1 MRKTKKRFLSALL
14 ACAMIISLFPFAAFA
29 DAPATELP
37 TVDENGVITLTK
49 DVTLTSACII
59 DAGASLTID
68 LNGHKITNANGQN
81 TIENHGTLVI
91 NDSSQDKTGVVDN
104 ISHGKAAIYNYPTGT
119 VTLNGGTFD
128 RSYEKG
134 STSEENGGNSYY
146 TLKNFGTMTINPG
159 VTVQQDGTSNGG
171 TTGKYS
177 SLVANGWYSISTAG
191 QEGQEPEKVG
201 NGATLTINGGTFK
214 GGLNTIKNDDCGTVV
229 IKDGTF
235 TNFAQAVVQNHNI
248 LTIEGGNYA
257 ASADTSLTT
266 YGVDNCGC
274 VAETDI
280 GTLTITGG
288 TFSNVTYAVYDR
300 STENAQVN
308 ISGGSFSGSKAAVAK
323 SVSSKATIS
332 ITGGT
337 FSSDVSSLVPVNYEC
352 TKDES
357 TGKFTVQKMDNKLA
371 VGSTTDNNGDVSATL
386 EGTFVGNSTGT
397 DEGTTVANNAVSVNI
412 TTGESAASTNKTELT
427 VNADTAKSL
436 ANADEL
442 TVKSDVATVTLDQTA
457 LAKMQNVTSNV
468 VITVE
473 KNTSTSTNT
482 NVEASYTVTVESNS
496 KNLLPDGQDNGTVTI
511 TVPTSDTN
519 VQPWY
524 VFNNIYV
531 EKLNVVSTTND
542 SITFEIGHLSTIEL
556 LKSAP
561 TTGTAVGSI
570 TTNGTVTYYDDAA
583 SFITAINGASAG
595 SVVNL
600 MADVAANTATNSG
613 NISAVLHIANGI
625 TINGNGYTLSYNGD
639 DAIKHIINVTAND
652 TTINDLIIDATNAN
666 YGVHF
671 YCTTSGTLNKVNI
684 SNANYACVNVNGA
697 QNIVIKDSTLN
708 KGNGYECIEYAIGNS
723 VQKIPSMS
731 ISNVSFDAT
740 PYVFADK
747 TTTATM
753 KTIMTGDPT
762 NEEILDKI
770 LENVAYTN
778 PSGGKL
784 NIVAQFADAAGEGN
798 SYLTGSVE
806 STYQPPYTGK
816 YSYEITVADTDNGS
830 ISVDK
835 YATEGEKVTLTVSPD
850 KAYKL
855 DELTVTANGKD
866 VELTDNGDGT
876 YTFTMPSSKVQ
887 ISATFV
893 EDENYEEPTPE
904 EPSSDM
910 PFGDVNTGDWFYD
923 VVKYAYDNGLM
934 TGTSA
939 TTFEPNTTTT
949 RGMIVAIL
957 NRLEGNPT
965 AADAGFA
972 DVNSGD
978 WYADAVNWAASVGIV
993 NGYSDTQ
1000 FGPNDPIT
1008 REQMAAILYNYAEYK
1023 GYDVSARADISS
1035 YDDAANVSDW
1045 AIESVQWAN
1054 AMGLVNGMTDTTLD
1068 PQGNAT
1074 RAQIAAILSRYLT
1087 GING

>member
-1 MRKTKKRFLSALL
+1 MRKTKKRFLSVLL
-14 ACAMIISLFPFAAFA
+14 ACAMIISLFPIAAFA
-29 DAPATELP
+29 DSTSLP
-37 TVDENGVITLTK
+37 QAEDGVITLTE

-68 LNGHKITNANGQN
+68 LNGHKITNADGQN
-81 TIENHGTLVI
+81 TIENRGTLII
-91 NDSSQDKTGVVDN
+91 NDSSQGKTGVVDN

-159 VTVQQDGTSNGG
+159 VTVQQDGTSNSG

-300 STENAQVN
+300 STKNAQVN

-371 VGSTTDNNGDVSATL
+371 VGSTTDNSGNVSATL

-397 DEGTTVANNAVSVNI
+397 DEDTDVADNTVSVDI
-412 TTGESAASTNKTELT
+412 TTGESAANTNKTELT

-457 LAKMQNVTSNV
+457 LAKMQNVTSDV
-468 VITVE
+468 VIAVE
-473 KNTSTSTNT
+473 KNTSTDN
-482 NVEASYTVTVESNS
+482 NVAASYTVTVESNNT
-496 KNLLPDGQDNGTVTI
+496 NLLPDGQDNGTVTI
-511 TVPTSDTN
+511 TVPTSDTT

-524 VFNNIYV
+524 VVGSIYV
-531 EKLNVVSTTND
+531 EKLNVVSTTEN
-542 SITFEIGHLSTIEL
+542 SITFEIGHLSTIDL

-570 TTNGTVTYYDDAA
+570 TTDGTVTYYDDAA
-583 SFITAINGASAG
+583 SFITAINGAKAD
-595 SVVNL
+595 SVVDL
-600 MADVAANTATNSG
+600 MADVAADSTLSADS
-613 NISAVLHIANGI
+613 ISAVLHVVNGI
-625 TINGNGYTLSYNGD
+625 TINGNGYTLSYNGSS
-639 DAIKHIINVTAND
+639 AIKHIINVTADD

-684 SNANYACVNVNGA
+684 SNAKYACVSVNGA
-697 QNIVIKDSTLN
+697 QNIVIKDSKLN
-708 KGNGYECIEYAIGNS
+708 KGNGYECIEYAMGS
-723 VQKIPSMS
+723 GVQKIPSMS

-740 PYVFADK
+740 PYVLADK
-747 TTTATM
+747 TTTNAM
-753 KTIMTGDPT
+753 KTIMNGDPT
-762 NEEILDKI
+762 NEEILNKI

-778 PSGGKL
+778 PNGGKL
-784 NIVAQFADAAGEGN
+784 NIVAQFAGATGTGE
-798 SYLTGSVE
+798 YLTGSVE

-816 YSYEITVADTDNGS
+816 YSYAINVANMDNGS
-830 ISVDK
+830 VSVDK

-876 YTFTMPSSKVQ
+876 YTFTMPGSKVQ

>member
-1 MRKTKKRFLSALL
+1 MRKTKKRFLSVLL
-14 ACAMIISLFPFAAFA
+14 ACAMIVSLFPFAAFA
-29 DAPATELP
+29 EDGTSLP
-37 TVDENGVITLTK
+37 EAEDGVITLTQ

-59 DAGASLTID
+59 DEDASLTID
-68 LNGHKITNANGQN
+68 LNGYKITNASGQN
-81 TIENHGTLVI
+81 TIENHGTLII

-128 RSYEKG
+128 RSCEKG
-134 STSEENGGNSYY
+134 STSDAGDNSYY

-159 VTVQQDGTSNGG
+159 VTVQQDGTGNGG

-177 SLVANGWYSISTAG
+177 SLVANGWQNIGTAG
-191 QEGQEPEKVG
+191 QQGKEPAKVG

-214 GGLNTIKNDDCGTVV
+214 GGLNTIKNDDCGTAV

-235 TNFAQAVVQNHNI
+235 TNFAQAVVQNHNV

-274 VAETDI
+274 AAETDI

-300 STENAQVN
+300 SAENAQVN

-323 SVSSKATIS
+323 SVGSNATIS

-371 VGSTTDNNGDVSATL
+371 VGSTTNDSGNVSATL

-457 LAKMQNVTSNV
+457 LAKMNSVENDV

-473 KNTSTSTNT
+473 KNTSTDK
-482 NVEASYTVTVESNS
+482 NVAASYTVTVESNNT
-496 KNLLPDGQDNGTVTI
+496 NLLPDGQDNGTVTI
-511 TVPTSDTN
+511 TVPTSDTT

-524 VFNNIYV
+524 VVGSIYV
-531 EKLNVVSTTND
+531 EKLNVVSTTDD
-542 SITFEIGHLSTIEL
+542 SITFEIGHLSTIDL

-570 TTNGTVTYYDDAA
+570 TTDGTVTYYDDAA

-625 TINGNGYTLSYNGD
+625 TINGNGYTLSYNGSS
-639 DAIKHIINVTAND
+639 AIKHIINVTADD
-652 TTINDLIIDATNAN
+652 TAINDLIIDATNAN

-684 SNANYACVNVNGA
+684 SNAKYACVNVNGA

-740 PYVFADK
+740 PYVLADK
-747 TTTATM
+747 TTTNAM
-753 KTIMTGDPT
+753 KTIMTGNPT

-778 PSGGKL
+778 PNGGKL
-784 NIVAQFADAAGEGN
+784 NIVAQFAGAAGADD

-816 YSYEITVADTDNGS
+816 YSYEINVADTDNGS

-1054 AMGLVNGMTDTTLD
+1054 AMGLVNGMTDTTIE

>member
-14 ACAMIISLFPFAAFA
+14 ACAMIVSLFPFAAFA
-29 DAPATELP
+29 ESTSLP
-37 TVDENGVITLTK
+37 QAKDGVITLTEN
-49 DVTLTSACII
+49 VTLTSAYTIEK
-59 DAGASLTID
+59 GASVTID
-68 LNGHKITNANGQN
+68 LNGYTITNAAGNHTIINNGSLVIEDSKGNGKIVNNASGHSVIQN
-81 TIENHGTLVI
+81 EPNALVTIESGTLHKTNNTNSNDYYVITNHGNMI
-91 NDSSQDKTGVVDN
+91 
-104 ISHGKAAIYNYPTGT
+104 
-119 VTLNGGTFD
+119 
-128 RSYEKG
+128 
-134 STSEENGGNSYY
+134 
-146 TLKNFGTMTINPG
+146 
-159 VTVQQDGTSNGG
+159 
-171 TTGKYS
+171 
-177 SLVANGWYSISTAG
+177 
-191 QEGQEPEKVG
+191 
-201 NGATLTINGGTFK
+201 INGGTIVSESSHSSAIENGWYTPSQNTGNTYATMIINDAK
-214 GGLNTIKNDDCGTVV
+214 VTNATGGLYTIKNDDYGIMTINGGKFANTTSDAGTVLNWN
-229 IKDGTF
+229 K
-235 TNFAQAVVQNHNI
+235 
-248 LTIEGGNYA
+248 
-257 ASADTSLTT
+257 
-266 YGVDNCGC
+266 
-274 VAETDI
+274 
-280 GTLTITGG
+280 LTITNGEFNASHAAVVTCVESSNG
-288 TFSNVTYAVYDR
+288 TPLYEYEQGVT
-300 STENAQVN
+300 N
-308 ISGGSFSGSKAAVAK
+308 ISGGTFNGILGTSTGS
-323 SVSSKATIS
+323 STGITWN

-371 VGSTTDNNGDVSATL
+371 VGSTTNDSGNVSATL

-397 DEGTTVANNAVSVNI
+397 DEDTNVANNAVSVDI
-412 TTGESAASTNKTELT
+412 TTGDSTVSTNKTELT

-436 ANADEL
+436 ATADEL

-457 LAKMQNVTSNV
+457 LAKMQNVTSDV

-473 KNTSTSTNT
+473 KQTSTDT
-482 NVEASYTVTVESNS
+482 NVAASYTVTVESNNT
-496 KNLLPDGQDNGTVTI
+496 NLLPDGQDNGTVTI
-511 TVPTSDTN
+511 TVPTSDKN

-524 VFNNIYV
+524 VVNDIYV
-531 EKLNVVSTTND
+531 EKLNVVSTTEN

-570 TTNGTVTYYDDAA
+570 TTNGTVTYYSDAA

-595 SVVNL
+595 FVVNL
-600 MADVAANTATNSG
+600 MADVETNSATNSG
-613 NISAVLHIANGI
+613 NITAILHVANGI

-639 DAIKHIINVTAND
+639 DVINHIINVTAND
-652 TTINDLIIDATNAN
+652 TTINDLIIDATNAK

-684 SNANYACVNVNGA
+684 SNAKYACVNVNGA
-697 QNIVIKDSTLN
+697 QNVVIKDSTLN
-708 KGNGYECIEYAIGNS
+708 AENGFECIEYAIGS
-723 VQKIPSMS
+723 GVQQIPSMS
-731 ISNVSFDAT
+731 ISNVSFEST
-740 PYVFADK
+740 PYVLADK
-747 TTTATM
+747 TTTDAM
-753 KTIMTGDPT
+753 KSVIGGSPS

-784 NIVAQFADAAGEGN
+784 NIVAQFAGATGTGE
-798 SYLTGSVE
+798 YLTGSVE

-816 YSYEITVADTDNGS
+816 YSYEINVADTDNGS

-876 YTFTMPSSKVQ
+876 YTFTMPGSKVQ

-910 PFGDVNTGDWFYD
+910 PFGDVNTGDWYYD
-923 VVKYAYDNGLM
+923 VVKYAYDNSLM

-1054 AMGLVNGMTDTTLD
+1054 AMGLVNGMTDTTIE